1 MWKTWKITSSFA
13 QNIKPKT
20 VKIKYKKQKMQL
32 NNRVAVVTG
41 ATRGIGEAIAVAAAE
56 NGSDVA
62 LWGRNEDLL
71 QKTKQRISELGRK
84 AEAYRVDVARQTEV
98 DEAMKKVLQDFSRI
112 DFLVNN
118 AGITKDNLLLTMKPD
133 EWDQVLQT
141 NLYGVFYCS
150 KAVLRSMMKQRYGK
164 IVNISSIAGITGNP
178 GQTNYAAS
186 KAGMIGFT
194 KSLAKEMGKR
204 NICVNAIAP
213 GMIETEMTQ
222 RLPEELKK
230 QYLESIPLGRFGK
243 VEEVAAL
250 VLFLLS
256 SASDYI
262 TGQVFAIDGG
272 LQM

>member
-1 MWKTWKITSSFA
+1 
-13 QNIKPKT
+13 
-20 VKIKYKKQKMQL
+20 MQL
-32 NNRVAVVTG
+32 DNRVTLVTG
-41 ATRGIGEAIAVAAAE
+41 ATRGIGEAIAVAAAQ

-71 QKTKQRISELGRK
+71 QKTKQRISDLGRK
-84 AEAYRVDVARQTEV
+84 AEAYRVDVTSQNDV
-98 DEAMKKVLQDFSRI
+98 DDAIKNVLKDFTRL

-118 AGITKDNLLLTMKPD
+118 AGITKDNLLLTMKPE

-141 NLYGVFYCS
+141 NLYGVFYCT
-150 KAVLRSMMKQRYGK
+150 KAVLRTMMKQRYGK

-178 GQTNYAAS
+178 GQTNYSAS

-204 NICVNAIAP
+204 NICVNAVAP
-213 GMIETEMTQ
+213 GMIETEMTHK
-222 RLPEELKK
+222 LPEELKK

-243 VEEVAAL
+243 VDEVASL
-250 VLFLLS
+250 VIFLLS

>member
-1 MWKTWKITSSFA
+1 
-13 QNIKPKT
+13 
-20 VKIKYKKQKMQL
+20 MQL
-32 NNRVAVVTG
+32 NNRVTVVTG
-41 ATRGIGEAIAVAAAE
+41 ATRGIGEAIAIAAAE
-56 NGSDVA
+56 SGSDVA

-71 QKTKQRISELGRK
+71 QKTKQHISDRGKK
-84 AEAYRVDVARQTEV
+84 AEAYRVDVAKQTEV

-118 AGITKDNLLLTMKPD
+118 AGITKDNLLLTMKPE

-178 GQTNYAAS
+178 GQTNYSAS

-213 GMIETEMTQ
+213 GMIETEMTHT
-222 RLPEELKK
+222 LPEELKK

>member
-1 MWKTWKITSSFA
+1 
-13 QNIKPKT
+13 
-20 VKIKYKKQKMQL
+20 MQFI
-32 NNRVAVVTG
+32 NRVTLVTG

-71 QKTKQRISELGRK
+71 QRTKQRITDLGRK
-84 AEAYRVDVARQTEV
+84 AEAYRVDVSRQADVEENV
-98 DEAMKKVLQDFSRI
+98 KKVLQDFSRL
-112 DFLVNN
+112 DYLVNN
-118 AGITKDNLLLTMKPD
+118 AGITKDNLLLTMKSE

-141 NLYGVFYCS
+141 NLYSVFFCS
-150 KAVLRSMMKQRYGK
+150 KAVLRTMMKQRYGK
-164 IVNISSIAGITGNP
+164 IVNLSSIAGITGNP
-178 GQTNYAAS
+178 GQTNYSAS

-204 NICVNAIAP
+204 NICVNAVAP

-222 RLPEELKK
+222 SLPEDLKK
-230 QYLESIPLGRFGK
+230 QYLETIPLGRFGK
-243 VEEVAAL
+243 VDEVAAL
-250 VLFLLS
+250 VIFLLS
-256 SASDYI
+256 SAADYI

>member
-1 MWKTWKITSSFA
+1 MLT
-13 QNIKPKT
+13 
-20 VKIKYKKQKMQL
+20 
-32 NNRVAVVTG
+32 NRVTVVTG

-71 QKTKQRISELGRK
+71 QKTKQRISELGSK
-84 AEAYRVDVARQTEV
+84 AETYRVDVAKQTEV
-98 DEAMKKVLQDFSRI
+98 DEGMKKVLQDFSRI

-118 AGITKDNLLLTMKPD
+118 AGITKDNLLLTMKPE

-141 NLYGVFYCS
+141 NLYGVFHCS

-178 GQTNYAAS
+178 GQTNYSAS

-213 GMIETEMTQ
+213 GMIETEMTHS
-222 RLPEELKK
+222 LPEDLKK

>member
-1 MWKTWKITSSFA
+1 ML
-13 QNIKPKT
+13 
-20 VKIKYKKQKMQL
+20 L
-32 NNRVAVVTG
+32 NGRVTIVTG
-41 ATRGIGEAIAVAAAE
+41 ATRGIGESIAVAAAE

-62 LWGRNEDLL
+62 LVGRNEDLL
-71 QKTKQRISELGRK
+71 QKTKERVEALGRK
-84 AEAYRVDVARQTEV
+84 AASYRVDVSRQVEV
-98 DEAMKKVLQDFSRI
+98 EDAAKRILQDFSRI

-118 AGITKDNLLLTMKPD
+118 AGITKDNLLLMMKPE

-141 NLYGVFYCS
+141 NLYGTFHFS
-150 KAVLRSMMKQRYGK
+150 KAVLRNMMKQRYGK
-164 IVNISSIAGITGNP
+164 IVNISSIAGITGNA
-178 GQTNYAAS
+178 GQTNYSAS

-213 GMIETEMTQ
+213 GMIETEMTHS
-222 RLPEELKK
+222 LPEELKK

-250 VLFLLS
+250 VVFLLS

>member
-1 MWKTWKITSSFA
+1 M
-13 QNIKPKT
+13 N
-20 VKIKYKKQKMQL
+20 
-32 NNRVAVVTG
+32 
-41 ATRGIGEAIAVAAAE
+41 
-56 NGSDVA
+56 
-62 LWGRNEDLL
+62 
-71 QKTKQRISELGRK
+71 
-84 AEAYRVDVARQTEV
+84 
-98 DEAMKKVLQDFSRI
+98 QDFSRI

-118 AGITKDNLLLTMKPD
+118 AGITKDNLLLMMKPE

-141 NLYGVFYCS
+141 NLYGVFHCS

-178 GQTNYAAS
+178 GQTNYSAS

-222 RLPEELKK
+222 MLPEELKK

-250 VLFLLS
+250 ALFLLS

>member
-1 MWKTWKITSSFA
+1 
-13 QNIKPKT
+13 
-20 VKIKYKKQKMQL
+20 MQL
-32 NNRVAVVTG
+32 SGKVTIVTG
-41 ATRGIGEAIAVAAAE
+41 ATRGIGEAIAFAAAQS
-56 NGSDVA
+56 GSDVA
-62 LWGRNEDLL
+62 LIGRNQELL
-71 QKTKQRISELGRK
+71 QKTKDRIRGLDRK
-84 AEAYRVDVARQTEV
+84 AEIYSLDVSHQQEV
-98 DEAMKKVLQDFSRI
+98 DDSVKKILQDFSRI

-118 AGITKDNLLLTMKPD
+118 AGITRDNLLLTMKTE

-141 NLYGVFYCS
+141 NLYGAFYFS
-150 KAVLRSMMKQRYGK
+150 KAVLRTMMKQRYGK

-178 GQTNYAAS
+178 GQTNYSAS

-213 GMIETEMTQ
+213 GMIDTEMTLS
-222 RLPEELKK
+222 LPEELKK

-250 VLFLLS
+250 VVFLLS

>member
-1 MWKTWKITSSFA
+1 ML
-13 QNIKPKT
+13 
-20 VKIKYKKQKMQL
+20 L
-32 NNRVAVVTG
+32 NGKLTIVTG
-41 ATRGIGEAIAVAAAE
+41 ATRGIGESIAIAAAE

-62 LWGRNEDLL
+62 LIGRNEDLL
-71 QKTKQRISELGRK
+71 QKTKDRVEALGRK
-84 AEAYRVDVARQTEV
+84 AVSYRVDVTRQPEV
-98 DEAMKKVLQDFSRI
+98 EEAIKKILQDFSRI

-118 AGITKDNLLLTMKPD
+118 AGITKDNLLLTMKPE

-141 NLYGVFYCS
+141 NLYGTFYFS

-178 GQTNYAAS
+178 GQTNYSAS

-213 GMIETEMTQ
+213 GMIETEMTHS
-222 RLPEELKK
+222 LPEELKK

-250 VLFLLS
+250 VVFLLS

-262 TGQVFAIDGG
+262 TGQVLAIDGG

>member
-1 MWKTWKITSSFA
+1 
-13 QNIKPKT
+13 
-20 VKIKYKKQKMQL
+20 MQL
-32 NNRVAVVTG
+32 DNRVTVVTG
-41 ATRGIGEAIAVAAAE
+41 ATRGIGEAIAIAAAE

-71 QKTKQRISELGRK
+71 QKTKQRLSDQGKK
-84 AEAYRVDVARQTEV
+84 AVAYRVDVTKQTEV

-118 AGITKDNLLLTMKPD
+118 AGITKDNLLITMKPE

-150 KAVLRSMMKQRYGK
+150 KAALRPMMKQRYGK

-178 GQTNYAAS
+178 GQTNYSAS

-204 NICVNAIAP
+204 NICINAIAP
-213 GMIETEMTQ
+213 GMIETEMTHT
-222 RLPEELKK
+222 LPEELKK
-230 QYLESIPLGRFGK
+230 QYLQSIPLGRFGK

>member
-1 MWKTWKITSSFA
+1 
-13 QNIKPKT
+13 
-20 VKIKYKKQKMQL
+20 MQL
-32 NNRVAVVTG
+32 NSRVTIVTG
-41 ATRGIGEAIAVAAAE
+41 ATRGIGESIAIAAAE

-62 LWGRNEDLL
+62 LVGRNEDLL
-71 QKTKQRISELGRK
+71 KKTKQRIEALGRK
-84 AEAYRVDVARQTEV
+84 AETYRVDVSHQQEV
-98 DEAMKKVLQDFSRI
+98 DDAVKKILQDFSRL

-118 AGITKDNLLLTMKPD
+118 AGITKDNLLLTMKPE

-141 NLYGVFYCS
+141 NLYGTFYFS
-150 KAVLRSMMKQRYGK
+150 KAVLRAMMKQRYGK

-178 GQTNYAAS
+178 GQTNYSAS

-213 GMIETEMTQ
+213 GMIETEMTHA
-222 RLPEELKK
+222 LPEELKA
-230 QYLESIPLGRFGK
+230 QYLESIPLGRFGR

-250 VLFLLS
+250 VIFLLS

>member
-1 MWKTWKITSSFA
+1 
-13 QNIKPKT
+13 
-20 VKIKYKKQKMQL
+20 MQL

>member
-1 MWKTWKITSSFA
+1 ML
-13 QNIKPKT
+13 
-20 VKIKYKKQKMQL
+20 L
-32 NNRVAVVTG
+32 NNKVTIVTG
-41 ATRGIGEAIAVAAAE
+41 STRGIGEAIAVAAAE

-62 LWGRNEDLL
+62 LIGRNEDLL
-71 QKTKQRISELGRK
+71 GKTKERVETLGRK
-84 AEAYRVDVARQTEV
+84 AVSYRVDVSRQSEV
-98 DEAMKKVLQDFSRI
+98 DDATKKILQDFSRI

-118 AGITKDNLLLTMKPD
+118 AGITKDNLLLTMKPE

-141 NLYGVFYCS
+141 NLYGTFYFS
-150 KAVLRSMMKQRYGK
+150 KAVLRSIMKQRYGK

-178 GQTNYAAS
+178 GQTNYSAS

-213 GMIETEMTQ
+213 GMIETEMTHS
-222 RLPEELKK
+222 LPEELKK

-243 VEEVAAL
+243 VEEVAAP
-250 VLFLLS
+250 VVFLLS

>member
-1 MWKTWKITSSFA
+1 M
-13 QNIKPKT
+13 
-20 VKIKYKKQKMQL
+20 L
-32 NNRVAVVTG
+32 NNRVTVVTG

-71 QKTKQRISELGRK
+71 QKSKQRISELGRK
-84 AEAYRVDVARQTEV
+84 AEAYRVDVANQTEV

-118 AGITKDNLLLTMKPD
+118 AGITKDNLLLTMKPE

-141 NLYGVFYCS
+141 NLYGVFHCS

-178 GQTNYAAS
+178 GQTNYSAS

-213 GMIETEMTQ
+213 GMIETEMTHT
-222 RLPEELKK
+222 LPEELKK

>member
-1 MWKTWKITSSFA
+1 MV
-13 QNIKPKT
+13 IKD
-20 VKIKYKKQKMQL
+20 
-32 NNRVAVVTG
+32 RVTLVTG
-41 ATRGIGEAIAVAAAE
+41 ATRGIGEAIAFAAAE

-62 LWGRNEDLL
+62 LWGRNEELL

-84 AEAYRVDVARQTEV
+84 AEAYRVDVAKQTEV
-98 DEAMKKVLQDFSRI
+98 EEAMKKVLQDFSRI

-118 AGITKDNLLLTMKPD
+118 AGITKDNLLLMMKPE

-141 NLYGVFYCS
+141 NLYGVFHCS

-178 GQTNYAAS
+178 GQTNYSAS

-222 RLPEELKK
+222 MLPEQLKK

-250 VLFLLS
+250 TLFLLS

>member
-1 MWKTWKITSSFA
+1 MEQKIR
-13 QNIKPKT
+13 
-20 VKIKYKKQKMQL
+20 MQL
-32 NNRVAVVTG
+32 ENRVVVVTG
-41 ATRGIGEAIAVAAAE
+41 ATRGIGEAIALAAAE

-84 AEAYRVDVARQTEV
+84 AESYRVDVGKQTEV

-118 AGITKDNLLLTMKPD
+118 AGITKDNLLLTMKTE

-178 GQTNYAAS
+178 GQTNYSAS

-213 GMIETEMTQ
+213 GMIETEMTHM
-222 RLPEELKK
+222 LPEELKK
-230 QYLESIPLGRFGK
+230 QYLEAIPLGRFGK

>member
-1 MWKTWKITSSFA
+1 
-13 QNIKPKT
+13 
-20 VKIKYKKQKMQL
+20 MQL
-32 NNRVAVVTG
+32 ASRVTLVTG

-56 NGSDVA
+56 AGSDVA
-62 LWGRNEDLL
+62 LWGRNEELL
-71 QKTKQRISELGRK
+71 QKTKARIQQTGRK
-84 AEAYRVDVARQTEV
+84 AEAYRVDVTNQTDVESGI
-98 DEAMKKVLQDFSRI
+98 KNVLQQFSRI
-112 DFLVNN
+112 DGLVNN
-118 AGITKDNLLLTMKPD
+118 AGITKDNLLLMMKAE

-141 NLYGVFYCS
+141 NLYGLFHCS
-150 KAVLRSMMKQRYGK
+150 KAVLRPMMKQRYGK

-178 GQTNYAAS
+178 GQTNYSAS
-186 KAGMIGFT
+186 KAGMIGFS

-204 NICVNAIAP
+204 NICVNAVAP
-213 GMIETEMTQ
+213 GMIDTEMTQ
-222 RLPEELKK
+222 ILSDDLKK

-250 VLFLLS
+250 VVFLLS

>member
-1 MWKTWKITSSFA
+1 M
-13 QNIKPKT
+13 
-20 VKIKYKKQKMQL
+20 L
-32 NNRVAVVTG
+32 LENRVTLITG

-62 LWGRNEDLL
+62 LWGRNEELL
-71 QKTKQRISELGRK
+71 QKTKRRISELGRK
-84 AEAYRVDVARQTEV
+84 AEAYRVDVTRQTEV
-98 DEAMKKVLQDFSRI
+98 DEALKNVLKDFSRL

-118 AGITKDNLLLTMKPD
+118 AGITKDNLLLTMKPE

-141 NLYGVFYCS
+141 NLYGVFYCT
-150 KAVLRSMMKQRYGK
+150 KAVLRTMMKQRYGK

-178 GQTNYAAS
+178 GQTNYSAS

-204 NICVNAIAP
+204 NICVNAVAP
-213 GMIETEMTQ
+213 GMIETEMTHN
-222 RLPEELKK
+222 LSEELKK

-243 VEEVAAL
+243 VEEVASL
-250 VLFLLS
+250 VIFLLS

-262 TGQVFAIDGG
+262 TGQVLAIDGG

>member
-1 MWKTWKITSSFA
+1 M
-13 QNIKPKT
+13 
-20 VKIKYKKQKMQL
+20 L
-32 NNRVAVVTG
+32 LENRVTLVTG
-41 ATRGIGEAIAVAAAE
+41 ATRGIGEAIAISAAE
-56 NGSDVA
+56 NGSNVA

-71 QKTKQRISELGRK
+71 QKTKQRINELGKK
-84 AEAYRVDVARQTEV
+84 AEAYRVDVTQQNEV
-98 DEAMKKVLQDFSRI
+98 DEALKSVLKDFSRL

-118 AGITKDNLLLTMKPD
+118 AGITKDNLLLTMKPE

-141 NLYGVFYCS
+141 NLYGVFYCT
-150 KAVLRSMMKQRYGK
+150 KAVLRTMMKQRYGK

-178 GQTNYAAS
+178 GQTNYSAS

-204 NICVNAIAP
+204 NICVNAVAP
-213 GMIETEMTQ
+213 GMIETEMTHN
-222 RLPEELKK
+222 LPEELKM

-243 VEEVAAL
+243 VNEVASL
-250 VLFLLS
+250 VIFLLS

-262 TGQVFAIDGG
+262 TGQVLAIDGG

>member
-1 MWKTWKITSSFA
+1 M
-13 QNIKPKT
+13 
-20 VKIKYKKQKMQL
+20 L
-32 NNRVAVVTG
+32 LENRVTLVTG
-41 ATRGIGEAIAVAAAE
+41 ATRGIGEAIAISAAE
-56 NGSDVA
+56 NGSNVA

-71 QKTKQRISELGRK
+71 QKTKQRINELGKK
-84 AEAYRVDVARQTEV
+84 AEAYRVDVTQQNEV
-98 DEAMKKVLQDFSRI
+98 DEALKSVLKDFSRL

-118 AGITKDNLLLTMKPD
+118 AGITKDNLLLTMKPE

-141 NLYGVFYCS
+141 NLYGVFYCT
-150 KAVLRSMMKQRYGK
+150 KAVLRTMMKQRYGK

-178 GQTNYAAS
+178 GQTNYSAS

-204 NICVNAIAP
+204 NICVNAVAP
-213 GMIETEMTQ
+213 GMIETEMTHN
-222 RLPEELKK
+222 LPEELKK

-243 VEEVAAL
+243 VNEVASL
-250 VLFLLS
+250 VIFLLS

-262 TGQVFAIDGG
+262 TGQVLAIDGG

>member
-1 MWKTWKITSSFA
+1 M
-13 QNIKPKT
+13 
-20 VKIKYKKQKMQL
+20 
-32 NNRVAVVTG
+32 R
-41 ATRGIGEAIAVAAAE
+41 EARE
-56 NGSDVA
+56 KHSD
-62 LWGRNEDLL
+62 
-71 QKTKQRISELGRK
+71 
-84 AEAYRVDVARQTEV
+84 
-98 DEAMKKVLQDFSRI
+98 
-112 DFLVNN
+112 N
-118 AGITKDNLLLTMKPD
+118 AGITKDNLLLTMKSE

-141 NLYGVFYCS
+141 NLYGTFYFS

-178 GQTNYAAS
+178 GQTNYSAS

-213 GMIETEMTQ
+213 GMIETEMTHS
-222 RLPEELKK
+222 LPEELKK

-250 VLFLLS
+250 VIFLLS

-262 TGQVFAIDGG
+262 TGQVLAIDGG